1 MDNFWLKLTKP
12 ILALSPMCGVTD
24 LPFRTICRNYG
35 ADVVYSEM
43 IMVQALAHKGK
54 KTLDLA
60 KISDEERPVII
71 QLGGNDPEL
80 FYKATKVIAEEIKP
94 DGIDINFGC
103 PAKKVAGHG
112 SGVSLLRD
120 LEKSYQIIQATIEG
134 AGGLPISLKTRTQVK
149 SQDKNKIHYSWELL
163 DKVKNLPIAAL
174 MIHGRSFEA
183 PWVEAVDYNYIKEM
197 RNHFKGT
204 LLANGGIYSPEK
216 TKEVLILTE
225 ADGVGIGHGVYGC
238 PWIFKQIK
246 EYLQN
251 GKYSDLSWPEKRNI
265 ALEHARLA
273 FETKGTHGLVELRKQ
288 LLWYIKG
295 LPNATVTRE
304 KLVRLDKLEDIE
316 KALMEIDG

>member
-1 MDNFWLKLTKP
+1 MTNFWDKLKKP

-24 LPFRTICRNYG
+24 LPFRTICHNYG

-54 KTLDLA
+54 KTLEMA
-60 KISDEERPVII
+60 KISDDERPVII

-80 FYKATKVIAEEIKP
+80 FYQAAKIVAEEIRP

-134 AGGLPISLKTRTQVK
+134 SKLPVSLKTRTQIK
-149 SQDKNKIHYSWELL
+149 SSDKSKIHYSWELI
-163 DKVKNLPIAAL
+163 DKVKDLPIAAL

-183 PWVEAVDYNYIKEM
+183 PWIEEVDYNYIKEI
-197 RNHFKGT
+197 RSHFKGI
-204 LLANGGIYSPEK
+204 LIANGGIDSPAK
-216 TKEVLILTE
+216 AKEVLELTG
-225 ADGVGIGHGVYGC
+225 ADGVGIGHGVYGR
-238 PWIFKQIK
+238 PWIFKQSK
-246 EYLQN
+246 EYLKN
-251 GKYSDLSWPEKRNI
+251 GKTDDLTWPEKRKI
-265 ALEHARLA
+265 ALEHAKLA
-273 FETKGTHGLVELRKQ
+273 FEIKGPHGLVELRKQ

-295 LPNATVTRE
+295 LPNATDYRQS
-304 KLVRLDKLEDIE
+304 LVRLDKLEDIE
-316 KALMEIDG
+316 KTLEAIDG